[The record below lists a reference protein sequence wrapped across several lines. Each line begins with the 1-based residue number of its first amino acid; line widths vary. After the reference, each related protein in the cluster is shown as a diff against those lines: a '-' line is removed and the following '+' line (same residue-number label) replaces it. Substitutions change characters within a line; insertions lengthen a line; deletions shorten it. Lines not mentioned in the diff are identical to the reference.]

1 MANPLLEAR
10 RVIRNKPGGGT
21 LLDGVHLAIDAG
33 DGVAVSG
40 PSGAGKTLLLRA
52 LALLDPIDG
61 GEVFWQGQP
70 ISCAATPGFRAQVIY
85 LHQRPSLFEG
95 SVEENLR
102 VPFTLAEHRQR
113 TFDRA
118 RVVGFLAQFGRDAE
132 FLAKRDRD
140 LSGGETQIV
149 ALVRAIQL
157 EPTMLLLD
165 EATSALDRDMVL
177 VAERLV
183 AEWRTAHRAAVWV
196 SHDAAQTERV
206 AQRIIAIDHGR
217 IRE

>member
-1 MANPLLEAR
+1 MPNPLLEAR
-10 RVIRNKPGGGT
+10 GVFRNKPSGGM
-21 LLDGVHLAIDAG
+21 LLDGVRLVIDAG
-33 DGVAVSG
+33 ESVAVSG

-61 GEVFWQGQP
+61 GDIHWRGQP
-70 ISCAATPGFRAQVIY
+70 ISCKATPGFRAQVIY

-113 TFDRA
+113 TFERD
-118 RVVGFLAQFGRDAE
+118 RVVGLLSQFGRDAD

-149 ALVRAIQL
+149 ALVRALQL
-157 EPTMLLLD
+157 EPTILLCD

-196 SHDAAQTERV
+196 SHDAAQTARV
-206 AQRIIAIDHGR
+206 AQRVILIDHGR